1 VTYARCS
8 YTLIVDKRE
17 ERRRHTR
24 CSFCGKDQSEVRR
37 LVAGPGVYICN
48 LCIELCNEVLKE
60 DSAPRASSA
69 YKSRPFG
76 PRSGWRGW
84 FRNLFAVRFN
94 PARLN

>member
-1 VTYARCS
+1 
-8 YTLIVDKRE
+8 VDKRE

-60 DSAPRASSA
+60 DSSPRASNT
-69 YKSRPFG
+69 YKSRPLG

-84 FRNLFAVRFN
+84 FRNLFAVRPN
-94 PARLN
+94 QARLN